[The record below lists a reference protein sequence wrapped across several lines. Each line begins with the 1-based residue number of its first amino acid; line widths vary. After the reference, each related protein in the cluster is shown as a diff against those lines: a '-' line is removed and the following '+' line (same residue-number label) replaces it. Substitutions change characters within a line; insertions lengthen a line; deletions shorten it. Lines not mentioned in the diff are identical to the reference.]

1 MVDLSTT
8 YMGMKLKNPVIASS
22 CGKTG
27 DISTIREIE
36 AHGAAAIVLKSLFE
50 EQILEEVDSYST
62 GKAAHPEAAD
72 YMTYY
77 VKENTVSDYLDLIQK
92 AKKEVSIPVIA
103 SINCLTGTEWIEFAG
118 KVEAA
123 GADGL
128 EINVF
133 IMPSDSGQNGRDIE
147 AIYFDIVKNIKQQ
160 INIPFSLKISHYFS
174 GLANTILKLS
184 QTGINGLVL
193 FNRFWSPDIDVDNI
207 EVISSNVFSRPQE
220 ITLPLRWIGMLSGEV
235 ECDLI
240 ASTGIHDGK
249 DVIKTLLAGAK
260 AAAVATTLYENGIP
274 HIGVMLEQIEQWMTT
289 HHFRAISDFRGRL
302 SQKNTQGALIYERAQ
317 FMRYFSSHSS

>member
-8 YMGMKLKNPVIASS
+8 YMGINLKNPIIAGS
-22 CGKTG
+22 CGKTAS
-27 DISTIREIE
+27 ISDIREIE
-36 AHGAAAIVLKSLFE
+36 ARGAAAIVLKSLFE

-62 GKAAHPEAAD
+62 EKAAHPEAAD

-77 VKENTVSDYLDLIQK
+77 VKENTVGDYLDLIQN
-92 AKKEVSIPVIA
+92 AKKAVSIPVIA
-103 SINCLTGTEWIEFAG
+103 SINCVTGKEWVQFAA

-133 IMPSDSGQNGRDIE
+133 VMPSDSGQEGRDIE
-147 AIYFDIVKNIKQQ
+147 AIYFDIVDNIKKY
-160 INIPFSLKISHYFS
+160 IKIPFSLKISYYFS
-174 GLANTILKLS
+174 GLANTIVKLS

-207 EVISSNVFSRPQE
+207 EVVSSHVFSKPEE

-235 ECDLI
+235 NCDLV
-240 ASTGIHDGK
+240 ASTGIHDGR
-249 DVIKTLLAGAK
+249 DVVKTLLAGAK
-260 AAAVATTLYENGIP
+260 AAAIATTLYENGIP
-274 HIGVMLEQIEQWMTT
+274 HIEVMLAQIEQWMKT
-289 HHFRAISDFRGRL
+289 HHFRSINDFRGRL
-302 SQKNTQGALIYERAQ
+302 SQKSTQGALMYERAQ
-317 FMRYFSSHSS
+317 FMRYFSSHSA